1 MPFLFLVLLLGGCV
15 GTQVAQPYLP
25 APAPYP
31 IPYPE
36 PVRSPAQVHGVY
48 AQLSDGTARESDFI
62 LPGLSL

>member
-36 PVRSPAQVHGVY
+36 PVRSPAQIHGVY
-48 AQLSDGTARESDFI
+48 AQGADTIAGESDF
-62 LPGLSL
+62 LQPVWSL